1 MINILGSEWRIE
13 KRKREED
20 PRLNAA
26 VGYTDTS
33 IKTIVVEEMEA
44 DADSKSDLEAYTKQ
58 VVRHEIIPAFLHE
71 SGLDACA
78 SVYDGSWAMNE
89 EMVDWISI
97 QAPKLLKAFKDA
109 GVE

>member
-58 VVRHEIIPAFLHE
+58 VVRHEIIHAF
-71 SGLDACA
+71 C
-78 SVYDGSWAMNE
+78 M
-89 EMVDWISI
+89 
-97 QAPKLLKAFKDA
+97 KADSTHA
-109 GVE
+109 LVCMTVRGP